1 MQSEKEL
8 LNNYFSHVYIE
19 KEVFSNPVTEAI
31 IKRLPNSSIIEIKH
45 YKDIFSRSRQSF
57 SVQKKSPKLIIA
69 KKEGQLIYTGSP
81 MCEDFGN
88 SRFFYT
94 SNIMNCFYD
103 CEYCYLQ
110 GMYSSANC
118 VIFVN
123 YEDYFKEAERL
134 LEEGPMYLCIS
145 YDTDILGFEK
155 IVPLTEKWIEFARL
169 NPSLKI
175 EIRTKS
181 AGFSYLK
188 NKAPSDNVIF
198 AWTLSPKSIIESF
211 EHGTPTLDLR
221 LKNINMALDSGF
233 PVRLCFDP
241 LLYTENFKEVYGD
254 FIKSVFKAVDGKR
267 IFDVSI
273 GVFRTSKDY
282 LKKMR
287 KERPDSLALY
297 YPYETNDGVSSFKKE
312 IAGEMTDYVYD
323 LVSLYVDK
331 SRIFV

>member
-1 MQSEKEL
+1 MKSEKKL
-8 LNNYFSHVYIE
+8 LNNYFSHIYIE
-19 KEVFSNPVTEAI
+19 KEVLSSPVTEEI
-31 IKRLPNSSIIEIKH
+31 LKRLPNSKIIEIKH

-57 SVQKKSPKLIIA
+57 SAQKKSPKLIIA
-69 KKEGQLIYTGSP
+69 KKENQLIYKGSP

-118 VIFVN
+118 VVFVN
-123 YEDYFKEAERL
+123 YEDYFNEVKKL
-134 LEEGPMYLCIS
+134 LQEGPMYLCIS

-155 IVPLTEKWIEFARL
+155 IVSLTEKWMEFARE

-181 AGFSYLK
+181 AGFSYLE
-188 NKAPSDNVIF
+188 NKEPSDNIIF
-198 AWTLSPKSIIESF
+198 AWTLSPKSIIQSF
-211 EHGTPTLDLR
+211 EHGTPPLDLR
-221 LKNINMALDSGF
+221 LKNINMALDAGF

-241 LLYTENFKEVYGD
+241 LLYTESFEDIYGD
-254 FIKSVFKAVDGKR
+254 FIKHVFETVDGKR

-287 KERPDSLALY
+287 KERPDSLVLY
-297 YPYETNDGVSSFKKE
+297 YPYETRGGVSSFKEK
-312 IAGEMTDYVYD
+312 IAGEMIDYVYH
-323 LVSLYVDK
+323 LVSFYVDK
-331 SRIFV
+331 KRIFI